1 MRNKIE
7 VQAKIKMFLLM
18 FFGLMFDIL
27 QGKSRLFFPE
37 GLFLLLHIMEN
48 WFQKSAFCN
57 NGGGEMF
64 VV

>member
-1 MRNKIE
+1 M
-7 VQAKIKMFLLM
+7 
-18 FFGLMFDIL
+18 
-27 QGKSRLFFPE
+27 LFFPE